1 MARPIIA
8 FILDRVKGTDEARI
22 RMRVKWDGC
31 RCVVAMNVG
40 YRVNVYRWDSESQRC
55 IPRSFHGA
63 RRTPASVINAEI
75 DRFEEKAREALQA
88 CSPEPSPA
96 EYRKALAEALDGAP
110 EKLGVFQ
117 AFAQFVSERGER
129 NRWTDATY
137 TQMMSMRRH
146 LMDFNPQLS
155 WEDFDEDGLYRYIAY
170 LRTRVKVKRKKLDRE
185 NGAGDYAGLCDSTT
199 EKQIGYLKWFLKWAD
214 SKGLMTCRDY
224 IAFRPKLQTAE
235 KPVIF
240 LEWGELMTVYNYQF
254 TEEQK
259 SLERV
264 RDVFCF
270 CAFTSLRYSDVHALR
285 WSDVGDTSIR
295 VVTQKTT
302 DALVIELNK
311 YSQELLS
318 RYADEAYPDDKVF
331 PVISNQKMNAY
342 LKELMRLCRLD
353 KLIRVT
359 SFRDGRRVDKLVP
372 KWQLIGT
379 HAARRTFIC
388 NALMMGIA
396 PNVVMRW
403 TGHADYDSMKPY
415 IAIADS
421 AKAAAMAKFD
431 EL

>member
-1 MARPIIA
+1 MAKPIIA
-8 FILDRVKGTDEARI
+8 FVLDRVKGTDEARV

-31 RCVVAMNVG
+31 RSVVAVNVG

-55 IPRSFHGA
+55 IPRSFHGS
-63 RRTPASVINAEI
+63 RRTPAAVINAEI
-75 DRFEEKAREALQA
+75 DRYEAAASMALQE
-88 CSPEPSPA
+88 CPTNPSSD
-96 EYRKALAEALDGAP
+96 EYRTALSKVLGSAP
-110 EKLGVFQ
+110 EKMGVFQ
-117 AFAQFVSERGER
+117 AFAQFVTERGER
-129 NRWTDATY
+129 NRWTDATH

-146 LMDFNPQLS
+146 LIDFNPSLG
-155 WEDFDEDGLYRYIAY
+155 WEDFDEDGLYKYLSY
-170 LRTRVKVKRKKLDRE
+170 LRTSVPVRRKKLERDAQE
-185 NGAGDYAGLCDSTT
+185 EDYAGLCDSTA
-199 EKQIGYLKWFLKWAD
+199 EKQVGYLKWFLKWAD

-224 IAFRPKLQTAE
+224 IAFRPKLQMAE

-240 LEWGELMTVYNYQF
+240 LEWEELMTVYNFDF
-254 TEEQK
+254 TEDQK
-259 SLERV
+259 ALERV

-270 CAFTSLRYSDVHALR
+270 CAFTSLRYSDVYALR
-285 WSDVGDTSIR
+285 WSDVDDASIR

-311 YSQELLS
+311 YSKDLLG
-318 RYADEAYPDDKVF
+318 RYVDDAFPDDKVF
-331 PVISNQKMNAY
+331 PVISNQKMNEH
-342 LKELMRLCRLD
+342 LKTLMKLCGIDR
-353 KLIRVT
+353 LIRVT
-359 SFRDGRRVDKLVP
+359 TFRDGRRCDKLVP

-403 TGHADYDSMKPY
+403 TGHADYDSMRPY

-421 AKAAAMAKFD
+421 ARAAAMSKFD